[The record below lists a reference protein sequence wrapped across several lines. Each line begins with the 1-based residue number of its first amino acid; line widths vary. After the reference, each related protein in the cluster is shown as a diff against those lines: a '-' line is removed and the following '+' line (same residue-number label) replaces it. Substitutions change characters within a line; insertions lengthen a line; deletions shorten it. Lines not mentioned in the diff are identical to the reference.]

1 MISYSLLDCKW
12 SLLFGK
18 RERRV
23 GVIHAHTGDS
33 EDTQTRHARGFKE
46 CPSRV
51 KSEPSQLLQPLAIPA
66 SAFLC

>member
-51 KSEPSQLLQPLAIPA
+51 KSEPSQLPQPLAIPA